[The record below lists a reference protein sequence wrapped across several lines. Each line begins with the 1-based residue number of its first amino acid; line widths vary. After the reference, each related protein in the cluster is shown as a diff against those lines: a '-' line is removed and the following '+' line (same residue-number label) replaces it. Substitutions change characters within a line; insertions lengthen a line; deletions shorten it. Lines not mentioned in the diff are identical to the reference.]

1 MAGINVQ
8 IMPCDLSDRAWKW
21 YCNSDVFI
29 KAHCNGL
36 FTMKGAGF
44 DFVMN
49 GVRYYSYK
57 EVLDKIESMAEEFE
71 RIEKED

>member
-8 IMPCDLSDRAWKW
+8 IMPYELSDRAWKW

-29 KAHCNGL
+29 KVYGDDE
-36 FTMKGAGF
+36 F
-44 DFVMN
+44 FVMN
-49 GVRYYSYK
+49 GVRYYTYK

-71 RIEKED
+71 KIMQED